1 MLIINKVYTRIYHK
15 ILSPTQEYNCTRSK
29 WHLNTYILEYSE
41 LKQNKICPN
50 KNLPKFDSGIEN
62 SWIGPPNC
70 LAFLDLEKRLLARV
84 YLAKLFL
91 SAFELPSQ
99 AFLTDL
105 SIKQK
110 NLVNF
115 DSSVLCFRIITRLV
129 SKQFVTKFF
138 QRAT

>member
-1 MLIINKVYTRIYHK
+1 MAF
-15 ILSPTQEYNCTRSK
+15 
-29 WHLNTYILEYSE
+29 NTYILEYSK

-70 LAFLDLEKRLLARV
+70 FAFLDLEKRLLDCV

-115 DSSVLCFRIITRLV
+115 DSSVLCFRIIIRLV

>member
-1 MLIINKVYTRIYHK
+1 MALKT
-15 ILSPTQEYNCTRSK
+15 L
-29 WHLNTYILEYSE
+29 ILEYSE

-62 SWIGPPNC
+62 SWIGPPYC
-70 LAFLDLEKRLLARV
+70 LAFLVLEKRLLDCV

-91 SAFELPSQ
+91 SAFKLPSQ